1 MFVLFLFFVVIVVL
15 LLCFF
20 CGELFF
26 FCSLSLFVVCLGVVT
41 ISWVSRVLLFQLND
55 SFILVSTD
63 ALGRAEQTE
72 REFAEYRGSH
82 EGKRTYNH

>member
-1 MFVLFLFFVVIVVL
+1 MFVVAGCFV
-15 LLCFF
+15 F
-20 CGELFF
+20 C
-26 FCSLSLFVVCLGVVT
+26 LFVLAVFHFTFCCLLIGVVT

-63 ALGRAEQTE
+63 DLGRAEQTE